1 MGKRDY
7 GLSSGLVV
15 LGKASGKTSNREVGY
30 VNLESY
36 SGAGHKSSV
45 WNGLHTSGGRE
56 YNTGY
61 HHFGRIAGELTFMN
75 VPGAGSLRDG

>member
-30 VNLESY
+30 VNLESH

-56 YNTGY
+56 
-61 HHFGRIAGELTFMN
+61 
-75 VPGAGSLRDG
+75 